1 MSNQEFNLSQLNVI
15 IERFGIFYLY
25 DGQEISSFNDHKDLK
40 RFIFQEDITYL
51 ATLDLALQDIDLDNC
66 MDALELLVFTHPTC
80 KVAPSVKSI
89 AKFLEL
95 KNPAT
100 PEDEVIIIR
109 KIIQTLLK
117 QIDTKNETLVQ
128 VFTYMSLKGWNW
140 GGFLNHL
147 FNVDLGKLDKQYI
160 QEQKYLATHKNLDK
174 WKYNFFNDEYD
185 LIKTITPDQAQKT
198 LEKIIEK
205 KGGSVR
211 EQQVEYTRFLAE
223 NFDVDITTEQT
234 NISLLQAPTGIG
246 KTFGYLAPSLVFA
259 KQNNIP
265 VWISTFTKNLQ
276 AQVQESLAEFDDV
289 KVALRKGRQNYLC
302 LLKAQQLFDKE
313 KSYFNGFIA
322 LWIEKTKDGD
332 IVSGDFPQWIFNM
345 HNKRPAEYVDT
356 DNSCIYSACPHFKK
370 CFIEKSIQ
378 AANVADIVVSN
389 HALTT
394 IEGVVNFT
402 EPSKLPPVVIFDESH
417 DLFHAVDDAF
427 SSFLSATQLKDFT
440 DFLGLRNKKGLLQR
454 MAEILQYLPSDE
466 NISDNMNN
474 IVQLGEHMP
483 YNDWFMR
490 LSKEDKVLEAPMENP
505 DAVQVKS
512 DKNISQNFFNLL
524 YRTLLAQNAD
534 SQYVNMQSDVKFLFE
549 GEDKKDKSLELIP
562 QAKAMLELLADI
574 QKNLN
579 IMVDRIDILIERYC
593 LDSDDMDALRH
604 ERKLRGLQNS
614 IKVKMQ
620 YTLDHWLEALKM
632 QEKQYFTT
640 YLEMNMSVEG
650 KVYDVGVKRHY
661 TNPMVPFAN
670 KVLSHVQ
677 SVNFTSATMNDI
689 PIKKDEDW
697 KTALKLTGTQY
708 VKNKKL
714 SLHQAQSPFDY
725 KKQAKVLIVDDV
737 DYHNKAELARAFSAL
752 FLANKGHALGLFT
765 AISRLSSTYNYLKK
779 KLKEKSINL
788 YAQHMQNLD
797 VSTLVDIFKEDTSS
811 CLIGTDALKQ
821 GVDVPGESL
830 TLVVCD
836 KLPRPVPTIL
846 MNAREESFGKGYR
859 NLVTRMSLKQAF
871 GRLIR
876 RVDDNGIFVL
886 LDPRINRSELKAFPE
901 DVEIATVSLAEAI
914 KIIEQS
920 KEK

>member
-1 MSNQEFNLSQLNVI
+1 MSIKQFQWNQLSVL

-25 DGQEISSFNDHKDLK
+25 DGHEISSFNDFKDLK
-40 RFIFQEDITYL
+40 RYIFQENIPYL
-51 ATLDLALQDIDLDNC
+51 ATLDLALQDLPVDNC
-66 MDALELLVFTHPTC
+66 MDVLELLVFTNPTC

-89 AKFLEL
+89 AKYLDLRLPE
-95 KNPAT
+95 T

-109 KIIQTLLK
+109 KTIEVLVTKIDDTNDTLR
-117 QIDTKNETLVQ
+117 Q
-128 VFTYMSLKGWNW
+128 VFAYMALKGWNW
-140 GGFLNHL
+140 GEFLNNL
-147 FNVDLGKLDKQYI
+147 FAIDLKSLSNVHI

-174 WKYNFFNDEYD
+174 WQYNFLNDEYD
-185 LIKTITPDQAQKT
+185 LIKKITPDNAQKT
-198 LEKIIEK
+198 LEKIIDK
-205 KGGSVR
+205 KGGQVR
-211 EQQVEYTRFLAE
+211 DQQVEYTRKLAE
-223 NFDVDITTEQT
+223 NFDFDITNQQT
-234 NISLLQAPTGIG
+234 NIALLQAPTGIG

-276 AQVQESLAEFDDV
+276 QQVQESLAEFDDV

-322 LWIEKTKDGD
+322 LWIEKTRDGD
-332 IVSGDFPQWIFNM
+332 IISGDFPQWLFNM
-345 HNKRPAEYVDT
+345 YNKRPAEYVDS

-378 AANVADIVVSN
+378 KANVADIVVSN

-394 IEGVVNFT
+394 IEGVVNFN
-402 EPSKLPPVVIFDESH
+402 EPTKLPPVVVFDESH

-427 SSFLSATQLKDFT
+427 SAYLSATELKNFT

-454 MAEILQYLPSDE
+454 LSETIQYLPGDE
-466 NISDNMNN
+466 TIGDNMAK
-474 IVQLGEHMP
+474 IVALGEHMP

-490 LSKEDKVLEAPMENP
+490 LNKDEELQKNER
-505 DAVQVKS
+505 
-512 DKNISQNFFNLL
+512 NISQNFFNLL
-524 YRTLLAQNAD
+524 YKTILKQNAD
-534 SQYVNMQSDVKFLFE
+534 SQYVNMQTDVKYLFE
-549 GEDKKDKSLELIP
+549 TEDKKDKALELIS
-562 QAKAMLELLADI
+562 QAKRMLELLAEI

-579 IMVDRIDILIERYC
+579 IMADKIDILIERYC
-593 LDSDDMDALRH
+593 MDSEDGEALRH

-614 IKVKMQ
+614 IRIKMQ
-620 YTLDHWLEALKM
+620 YTLDHWLESLKM

-640 YLEMNMSVEG
+640 FLELSMSKDGRVF
-650 KVYDVGVKRHY
+650 DLGVKRHY

-670 KVLSHVQ
+670 KVLSNLH
-677 SVNFTSATMNDI
+677 SVNLTSATMNDI
-689 PIKKDEDW
+689 PIKEDKDW
-697 KTALKLTGTQY
+697 KTALKLTGAEY
-708 VKNKKL
+708 VQSKKL
-714 SLHQAQSPFDY
+714 NLHQAASPFNY

-737 DYHNKAELARAFSAL
+737 DYHNKADLSRAMTAL

-765 AISRLSSTYNYLKK
+765 AISRLSGVHKYLKE
-779 KLKEKSINL
+779 KLKEQSINL

-797 VSTLVDIFKEDTSS
+797 VTTLVDIFKEDISS

-830 TLVVCD
+830 SLVVCD

-846 MNAREESFGKGYR
+846 MNEREKKFGKSYR
-859 NLVTRMSLKQAF
+859 NLMTRMSLKQAF

-876 RVDDNGIFVL
+876 TVDDEGIFVL

-901 DVEIATVSLAEAI
+901 DIKIETVSLAKAVE
-914 KIIEQS
+914 IIAQN
-920 KEK
+920 KK

>member
-1 MSNQEFNLSQLNVI
+1 MSIKEFHWSQLNVV

-25 DGQEISSFNDHKDLK
+25 DGNEISSFNDFKDLK
-40 RFIFQEDITYL
+40 RFIFQENISYL
-51 ATLDLALQDIDLDNC
+51 ATLDLALQDLDLDNC
-66 MDALELLVFTHPTC
+66 MDVLELLVFVDPTC

-89 AKFLEL
+89 AKYLDL
-95 KNPAT
+95 KLPQT

-109 KIIQTLLK
+109 KIIEVLLK
-117 QIDTKNETLVQ
+117 KIDVKAETGRQ
-128 VFTYMSLKGWNW
+128 VFTYMALKGWKW
-140 GGFLNHL
+140 GAFLNYIYEIDL
-147 FNVDLGKLDKQYI
+147 NGLTNVHI
-160 QEQKYLATHKNLDK
+160 QEQKYLATHKSLDK
-174 WKYNFFNDEYD
+174 WQYNFFNDEYD
-185 LIKTITPDQAQKT
+185 LIKKITPDMAQKT

-205 KGGSVR
+205 KGGQVR
-211 EQQVEYTRFLAE
+211 DQQVEYTRKLAE
-223 NFDVDITTEQT
+223 NFDFDITQQQT

-259 KQNNIP
+259 KQNNVP

-276 AQVQESLAEFDDV
+276 QQVQESLADFDDV

-322 LWIEKTKDGD
+322 LWIERTRDGD
-332 IVSGDFPQWIFNM
+332 IISGDFPQWLFNM
-345 HNKRPAEYVDT
+345 YNKRPAEYVDS

-378 AANVADIVVSN
+378 KANVADIVVSN

-394 IEGVVNFT
+394 IEGVVNFN
-402 EPSKLPPVVIFDESH
+402 EPTKLPPVVVFDESH

-427 SSFLSATQLKDFT
+427 SSYLSAAQLKEFT

-454 MAEILQYLPSDE
+454 LQETIQYLPGDE
-466 NISDNMNN
+466 SIGDNMGH
-474 IVQLGEHMP
+474 IVTLGEHMP

-490 LSKEDKVLEAPMENP
+490 LNKDEEL
-505 DAVQVKS
+505 Q
-512 DKNISQNFFNLL
+512 KNERNVSQNFFNLL
-524 YRTLLAQNAD
+524 YRIIQEQNVEN
-534 SQYVNMQSDVKFLFE
+534 QYANMQTDIKYLFE
-549 GEDKKDKSLELIP
+549 TLEQERKEKALELIP
-562 QAKAMLELLADI
+562 QAKRMLELLAEI
-574 QKNLN
+574 QKHLN
-579 IMVDRIDILIERYC
+579 MMADKIDILIERYC
-593 LDSDDMDALRH
+593 MDGDDGEALRH

-614 IKVKMQ
+614 IRIKMQ
-620 YTLDHWLEALKM
+620 YTLDHWIDALKL

-640 YLEMNMSVEG
+640 FLELNMSTEG
-650 KVYDVGVKRHY
+650 RVYDLGVKRHY

-670 KVLSHVQ
+670 KVLSNLH
-677 SVNFTSATMNDI
+677 SVNLTSATMNDI
-689 PIKKDEDW
+689 PIKEDKDW
-697 KTALKLTGTQY
+697 KTALKLTGADY
-708 VKNKKL
+708 VNSKKL
-714 SLHQAQSPFDY
+714 RLHQAHSPFNY

-737 DYHNKAELARAFSAL
+737 DYHSKADLARAMTQL

-765 AISRLSSTYNYLKK
+765 AISRLSNTYKYLKK
-779 KLKEKSINL
+779 HLKAQSINL

-797 VSTLVDIFKEDTSS
+797 VTTLVDIFKEDTSS

-830 TLVVCD
+830 SLVVCD

-846 MNAREESFGKGYR
+846 MNEREKKFGKSYR
-859 NLVTRMSLKQAF
+859 NLITRMSLKQAF

-876 RVDDNGIFVL
+876 TVNDEGIFVL

-901 DVEIATVSLAEAI
+901 DVEIATVSLAKACQ
-914 KIIEQS
+914 IIENS
-920 KEK
+920 KK

>member
-1 MSNQEFNLSQLNVI
+1 MSLKDFNMRQLNVI
-15 IERFGIFYLY
+15 IERFGIFYVY
-25 DGQEISSFNDHKDLK
+25 DGNEISSFNEFKDLK
-40 RFIFQEDITYL
+40 RYIFQENISYI
-51 ATLDLALQDIDLDNC
+51 ATLDLALQDIEIDNC
-66 MDALELLVFTHPTC
+66 MDVLELLVFTYPTC
-80 KVAPSVKSI
+80 KSAPSVKSI
-89 AKFLEL
+89 SKFLDL
-95 KNPAT
+95 KTPET
-100 PEDEVIIIR
+100 PEDEVILIR
-109 KIIQTLLK
+109 KIIDTLLLK
-117 QIDTKNETLVQ
+117 IKKSDETVIQ
-128 VFTYMSLKGWNW
+128 VFTYMYVKGWKW
-140 GGFLNHL
+140 GGFLNHI
-147 FNVDLGKLDKQYI
+147 FKINIEKLENNYI

-174 WKYNFFNDEYD
+174 WQYNFFNDEYD
-185 LIKTITPDQAQKT
+185 LIKKITPDNAQKT

-211 EQQVEYTRFLAE
+211 AQQVEYTRFMAN
-223 NFDVDITTEQT
+223 NFDVDITNDKT
-234 NISLLQAPTGIG
+234 NIALLQAPTGIG

-276 AQVQESLAEFDDV
+276 QQVQESLAEFDDV

-302 LLKAQQLFDKE
+302 LLKAQHLFDKE

-322 LWIEKTKDGD
+322 LWIAESKDGD
-332 IVSGDFPQWIFNM
+332 IISGDFPQWLFSM
-345 HNKRPAEYVDT
+345 HSKRPAEYVDT

-378 AANVADIVVSN
+378 KANVADIVVSN

-440 DFLGLRNKKGLLQR
+440 DFLGLRNKKGLMQR
-454 MAEILQYLPSDE
+454 LAEVLQYLPSDE
-466 NISDNMNN
+466 GIGENMSK
-474 IVQLGEHMP
+474 IASLGEHMP
-483 YNDWFMR
+483 YNDWFLR
-490 LSKEDKVLEAPMENP
+490 LPKNKELPVDE
-505 DAVQVKS
+505 
-512 DKNISQNFFNLL
+512 KNISQNFINLL
-524 YRTLLAQNAD
+524 YKTVLLQNLE
-534 SQYVNMQSDVKFLFE
+534 SNYNNMQADVKHLFADE
-549 GEDKKDKSLELIP
+549 LKDSKALDLIP
-562 QAKAMLELLADI
+562 EAKSMLELLEEI
-574 QKNLN
+574 KKNLS
-579 IMVDRIDILIERYC
+579 IIVDRIDILVERYC
-593 LDSDDMDALRH
+593 LNSDESGEALRH

-620 YTLDHWLEALKM
+620 YSIEHWVQALKM

-640 YLEMNMSVEG
+640 FLELSMSKDE

-677 SVNFTSATMNDI
+677 SVNLTSATMNDI

-697 KTALKLTGTQY
+697 KTALKLTGAQY
-708 VKNKKL
+708 VQSKNL
-714 SLHQAQSPFDY
+714 NLHQAQSPFDY
-725 KKQAKVLIVDDV
+725 KKQAKVLIISDV
-737 DYHNKAELARAFSAL
+737 DYKNKSELARAFAKL
-752 FLANKGHALGLFT
+752 FLANKGHSLGLFT
-765 AISRLSSTYNYLKK
+765 AISRLSSTYTYVKS
-779 KLKEKSINL
+779 KLKEQSINL

-797 VSTLVDIFKEDTSS
+797 VTTLVDIFKEDTSS

-830 TLVVCD
+830 SLVVCD

-846 MNAREESFGKGYR
+846 MNAREKSFGKGYR

-876 RVDDNGIFVL
+876 TVNDDGIFVL

-901 DVEIATVSLAEAI
+901 DVEIITLSLAEAVQ
-914 KIIEQS
+914 IIEES
-920 KEK
+920 RKL

>member
-1 MSNQEFNLSQLNVI
+1 MSLNEFQFSQLNVV
-15 IERFGIFYLY
+15 IERFGIFYVY
-25 DGQEISSFNDHKDLK
+25 NGQEISSFNDFKDLK

-51 ATLDLALQDIDLDNC
+51 ATLDLALQDLDLDNC
-66 MDALELLVFTHPTC
+66 MDALELLVFVDPTC

-89 AKFLEL
+89 SKYLEL
-95 KNPAT
+95 RAPST

-109 KIIQTLLK
+109 KIIETLIK
-117 QIDTKNETLVQ
+117 KVDVSNETLRQ
-128 VFTYMSLKGWNW
+128 VFTYMAVKKWKW

-147 FNVDLGKLDKQYI
+147 FKVDLKALANQHI
-160 QEQKYLATHKNLDK
+160 QEQKYLATHKSLDK
-174 WKYNFFNDEYD
+174 WQYNFFNDEYD
-185 LIKTITPDQAQKT
+185 LIKKVTPDNAQKT

-211 EQQVEYTRFLAE
+211 EQQVKYTRFLAE
-223 NFDVDITTEQT
+223 NLDIDITKEET
-234 NISLLQAPTGIG
+234 NIALLQAPTGIG

-276 AQVQESLAEFDDV
+276 AQVQESLSDFDDIT
-289 KVALRKGRQNYLC
+289 VALRKGRQNYLC

-332 IVSGDFPQWIFNM
+332 IVSGDFPQWIFSM
-345 HNKRPAEYVDT
+345 YNKRPAEYVDT

-378 AANVADIVVSN
+378 KANKADIVVSN

-427 SSFLSATQLKDFT
+427 SSFLSANQLKEFT

-454 MAEILQYLPSDE
+454 LAETLQYLPGDE
-466 NISDNMNN
+466 TIGDNMAN
-474 IVQLGEHMP
+474 IVTLGEHMP
-483 YNDWFMR
+483 YNDWFLR
-490 LSKEDKVLEAPMENP
+490 IQQNEELQENE
-505 DAVQVKS
+505 
-512 DKNISQNFFNLL
+512 KNISQNFFNLL
-524 YRTLLAQNAD
+524 YHTVLKNNTDA
-534 SQYVNMQSDVKFLFE
+534 QYVNMQSDVKYLFE
-549 GEDKKDKSLELIP
+549 GKDKKDKSLELIP
-562 QAKAMLELLADI
+562 QAKRMLELLADI

-579 IMVDRIDILIERYC
+579 IIADKIDILVERYC
-593 LDSDDMDALRH
+593 LDSEDQEALRH

-614 IKVKMQ
+614 IKIKMQ
-620 YTLDHWLEALKM
+620 YTIDHWTEALKM
-632 QEKQYFTT
+632 QEKKYFTT
-640 YLEMNMSVEG
+640 FLELNMSNDGRVF
-650 KVYDVGVKRHY
+650 DVGVKRHY

-670 KVLSHVQ
+670 KVLSHVH
-677 SVNFTSATMNDI
+677 SVNLTSATMNDI
-689 PIKKDEDW
+689 PIKEDKDW
-697 KTALKLTGTQY
+697 KTALKLTGAEY
-708 VKNKKL
+708 VKSKKL
-714 SLHQAQSPFDY
+714 KLHQAHSPFDY

-737 DYHNKAELARAFSAL
+737 DYKNKSELARAFAQL

-779 KLKEKSINL
+779 KLKEVSINL

-797 VSTLVDIFKEDTSS
+797 VSTLVDIFKEDESS

-821 GVDVPGESL
+821 GVDVPGDSL

-846 MNAREESFGKGYR
+846 MNAREDSFGKGYR

-876 RVDDNGIFVL
+876 TVNDDGIFVL

-901 DVEIATVSLAEAI
+901 DVEIATVSLAEAV
-914 KIIEQS
+914 KIIEDS
-920 KEK
+920 RKNL

>member
-1 MSNQEFNLSQLNVI
+1 MSLKEFYLNQLNVV
-15 IERFGIFYLY
+15 IERFGIFYVY
-25 DGQEISSFNDHKDLK
+25 DGQQISSFNDFKDLK
-40 RFIFQEDITYL
+40 RFIFQEDILHL
-51 ATLDLALQDIDLDNC
+51 ATLDLALQDLDLDNC
-66 MDALELLVFTHPTC
+66 MDALELLVFIDPTC

-89 AKFLEL
+89 AKLLEL
-95 KNPAT
+95 KNPQT
-100 PEDEVIIIR
+100 PEEEVIIIR
-109 KIIQTLLK
+109 KIIETLLK
-117 QIDTKNETLVQ
+117 KVDVSNDSLRQ

-140 GGFLNHL
+140 GEFLNNL
-147 FNVDLGKLDKQYI
+147 FKIDFKTLANQHI
-160 QEQKYLATHKNLDK
+160 QEQKYLATHKSLKK
-174 WKYNFFNDEYD
+174 WDYNFFNDEYD
-185 LIKTITPDQAQKT
+185 TIKKVTPDNAQKT

-211 EQQVEYTRFLAE
+211 DQQVEYTRVLAE
-223 NFDVDITTEQT
+223 NFDIDITKEET
-234 NISLLQAPTGIG
+234 NIALLQAPTGIG

-276 AQVQESLAEFDDV
+276 QQVQESLADFEDV

-322 LWIEKTKDGD
+322 LWIERTKDGD
-332 IVSGDFPQWIFNM
+332 ITSGDFPQWLFNM
-345 HNKRPAEYVDT
+345 YNKRPAEYVDS
-356 DNSCIYSACPHFKK
+356 DNSCIYSACPHFRK

-427 SSFLSATQLKDFT
+427 SSFLSATQLKEFT

-454 MAEILQYLPSDE
+454 MSEVLQYLPGDE
-466 NISDNMNN
+466 SIGDNMGK
-474 IVQLGEHMP
+474 IVGLGEHMP
-483 YNDWFMR
+483 YNDWFLR
-490 LSKEDKVLEAPMENP
+490 VTQNDDLQENE
-505 DAVQVKS
+505 
-512 DKNISQNFFNLL
+512 KNISQRFVNLL
-524 YRTLLAQNAD
+524 YKTIQKQNIEN
-534 SQYVNMQSDVKFLFE
+534 QYSNMQSDVKYLFDNE
-549 GEDKKDKSLELIP
+549 AKNDKSLELIP
-562 QAKAMLELLADI
+562 EAARMLELLAEI
-574 QKNLN
+574 QKNLK
-579 IMVDRIDILIERYC
+579 IMADKIDILVERYC
-593 LDSDDMDALRH
+593 LNSEDQEALRH

-614 IKVKMQ
+614 IRIKMQ
-620 YTLDHWLEALKM
+620 YTIDHWIEALKL
-632 QEKQYFTT
+632 QEKKYFTT
-640 YLEMNMSVEG
+640 YLELNMSRDG
-650 KVYDVGVKRHY
+650 RVYDVGVKRHY

-670 KVLSHVQ
+670 KVLSHVH
-677 SVNFTSATMNDI
+677 SVNLTSATMNDI
-689 PIKKDEDW
+689 PIKEDKDW
-697 KTALKLTGTQY
+697 KTALKLTGAEY
-708 VKNKKL
+708 VKAKNLK
-714 SLHQAQSPFDY
+714 LHQAQSPFDY
-725 KKQAKVLIVDDV
+725 KKQAKVLIVNDV
-737 DYHNKAELARAFSAL
+737 DYKNNSELARAFAKL
-752 FLANKGHALGLFT
+752 FLANKGHGLGLFT
-765 AISRLSSTYNYLKK
+765 AISRLNGTYNYLKK
-779 KLKEKSINL
+779 KLKEQSINL

-797 VSTLVDIFKEDTSS
+797 VTTLVDIFREDTSS

-830 TLVVCD
+830 SLVVCD

-846 MNAREESFGKGYR
+846 MNAREKSFGKGYR

-901 DVEIATVSLAEAI
+901 DVEIATVSLAEALL
-914 KIIEQS
+914 IIEKS
-920 KEK
+920 KEKEYTKIV